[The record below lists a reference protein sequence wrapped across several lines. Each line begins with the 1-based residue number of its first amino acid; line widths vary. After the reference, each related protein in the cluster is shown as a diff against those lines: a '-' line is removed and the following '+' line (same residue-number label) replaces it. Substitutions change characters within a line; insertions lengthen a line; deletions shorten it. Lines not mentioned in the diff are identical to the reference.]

1 MAIQTSKHSIAMPA
15 TPKKSLPYPMI
26 PGPGA
31 YDVNTN
37 ARGGGFLGEGPQYT
51 LRSRAAMPRS
61 AAQSPGPVYSPRSLT
76 PRSDRPMGEYGSG
89 APAYTMGVT
98 RRIEEGKGAAPG
110 PGTYSARHN
119 QHGTGISLGDAPSFG
134 FGTSAQRPPTHQAR
148 GARYVSEEMAKRSTF
163 GLHSPGPMM
172 YSPRDNN
179 GHTSPRY
186 SFRPRLPNYN
196 TAGAEADSQH
206 KPGPG
211 TYAHAGSFGRQTLSA
226 FRSGGSF
233 GMGTSTRPQPDQPG
247 KALYLGKGLDKSNF
261 GIHSPGPMVY
271 GAKST
276 IGASV
281 NTNSKYGNAS
291 AFSFG
296 SEDRFAY

>member
-1 MAIQTSKHSIAMPA
+1 MTSD
-15 TPKKSLPYPMI
+15 L
-26 PGPGA
+26 
-31 YDVNTN
+31 
-37 ARGGGFLGEGPQYT
+37 GGGGL
-51 LRSRAAMPRS
+51 
-61 AAQSPGPVYSPRSLT
+61 SPTDDGRT
-76 PRSDRPMGEYGSG
+76 
-89 APAYTMGVT
+89 
-98 RRIEEGKGAAPG
+98 
-110 PGTYSARHN
+110 
-119 QHGTGISLGDAPSFG
+119 HGG
-134 FGTSAQRPPTHQAR
+134 
-148 GARYVSEEMAKRSTF
+148 
-163 GLHSPGPMM
+163 
-172 YSPRDNN
+172 SPRDNN